1 MSTPEMRSQ
10 RFLRVAFSEKVYV
23 SIIGDS
29 DQREREE
36 IEVHALNLSGSGIA
50 VRCHRGA
57 EFTCGVYCQLSISNP
72 AFPGYN
78 PSQGAATLKGKV
90 ARVFSEDN
98 LPDWENLGIQF
109 LFDSAPE
116 ESVKTHLIDTFCRQM
131 AFGETLE
138 NQNILEFLT
147 LMADLSSSLDVDAA
161 LSKIETSAAEL
172 VSSEVS
178 SILLFDEEKL
188 HLYFKRASGEK
199 APILG
204 RIAVTGGI
212 AWWVAHT
219 GEPAIVKDV
228 ISDPRFTGTTDSVTG
243 FKTQS
248 LLAVPIILG
257 GEILGVMEAVNKLGG
272 GQFTELDLQLFTTLA
287 NQMAVVIRNARI
299 TENYENFFTNAIEL
313 IVKSIES
320 VGMLVGLMSPGH
332 CWRVAALAT
341 AIGQQFGI
349 SEVEFNDLYYGAVLH
364 DIGLLESSN
373 QKLFQFD
380 YDEDSNYLPA
390 ERIKYHPTTGA
401 NMVKE
406 IRLLRGAA
414 PIIRH
419 HHEFFDGTGYP
430 DRLEGEHIP
439 LGARIVAVV
448 EAYEEMRHWSY
459 TNEESKLADQE
470 QALEEIKRAAGTK
483 FDPQVV
489 EVFINQINHS

>member
-50 VRCHRGA
+50 VRCHRGS

-109 LFDSAPE
+109 IFDSAPE
-116 ESVKTHLIDTFCRQM
+116 ESAKTHLIDAFCRQM

-161 LSKIETSAAEL
+161 LSNIETSAAEL

-219 GEPAIVKDV
+219 GEPAILNDV
-228 ISDPRFTGTTDSVTG
+228 VSDPRFTAAVDSMTG
-243 FKTQS
+243 FKTKS

-320 VGMLVGLMSPGH
+320 VGVLVGLMSPGH
-332 CWRVAALAT
+332 CWQVAALAT

-349 SEVEFNDLYYGAVLH
+349 SEVAFNDLYYGAVLH
-364 DIGLLESSN
+364 DIGLLELQN
-373 QKLFQFD
+373 QKSFRFD
-380 YDEDSNYLPA
+380 DAYGAGNYPTGENFKL
-390 ERIKYHPTTGA
+390 HPVVGA

-439 LGARIVAVV
+439 LGARIVAVA
-448 EAYEEMRHWSY
+448 EAYEEMRLYGEIESVAQKQMV
-459 TNEESKLADQE
+459 EEMKH
-470 QALEEIKRAAGTK
+470 AAGTK

-489 EVFINQINHS
+489 EVFINQINYSQ